1 MNTSRRAVLA
11 AGAVVLATDART
23 QTQAS
28 IDDLTAELVRRSET
42 ANAALMRGDVDGY
55 RALIALSDDFT
66 LMSPFGGAATRRSET
81 DGDWHRIGRFFRNVT
96 LRQDV
101 VETYATPHMVVLVVI
116 EHGHGEVGGLPPQD
130 WPLRVTMVFRRDGVD
145 WRLAHR
151 RADPLARGI
160 TLEEVAELAA

>member
-11 AGAVVLATDART
+11 AGAVVLATDARS

-28 IDDLTAELVRRSET
+28 IDDFTAELVRRSET

-66 LMSPFGGAATRRSET
+66 LMSPFGGAATHRPET
-81 DGDWHRIGRFFRNVT
+81 DGDWQRTGRFFRNGK

-101 VETYATPHMVVLVVI
+101 VETYATPHTVVLALV
-116 EHGHGEVGGLPPQD
+116 EHGYGEVGGLPPQD
-130 WPLRVTMVFRRDGVD
+130 
-145 WRLAHR
+145 
-151 RADPLARGI
+151 
-160 TLEEVAELAA
+160 